1 MKNTYLTSMAIALF
15 ASIAC
20 LSSTGCATSNASF
33 ARTNSARSLTIAD
46 YDHAAKEIVDEI
58 LISPAFA
65 NFRQA
70 NIDKNGQMVILL
82 PDGGYDNRSNDPTTI
97 PMMKSF
103 FEYLEE
109 YSTEKGITY
118 SNDLGKTK
126 QIRAQDAD
134 SRYDQS
140 TGKVTTGGASK
151 SVISLEIIFT
161 TQGSAGNSSTENEF
175 LLRVKFIDAER
186 GTTILSKSF
195 YIKKLS

>member
-33 ARTNSARSLTIAD
+33 ARTNSARSLTIAE
-46 YDHAAKEIVDEI
+46 YDQAAKEIVDEI
-58 LISPAFA
+58 LIAPAFA
-65 NFRQA
+65 NFRRA

-82 PDGGYDNRSNDPTTI
+82 DRYDNRSDDRETI
-97 PMMKSF
+97 PKMKDF
-103 FEYLEE
+103 FEFLEE

-118 SNDLGKTK
+118 GNDLVKTK
-126 QIRAQDAD
+126 KIRAQDSDA
-134 SRYDQS
+134 RYDQS
-140 TGKVTTGGASK
+140 TGKMTEGAASK

-161 TQGSAGNSSTENEF
+161 TSTSAGTSSTEKEF
-175 LLRVKFIDAER
+175 LLRVTFIDAER

>member
-20 LSSTGCATSNASF
+20 LSSTGCATSNAGF
-33 ARTNSARSLTIAD
+33 ARTDSARSLTIAD

-58 LISPAFA
+58 LIAPAFA

-82 PDGGYDNRSNDPTTI
+82 DRYDNRSDDPTTI
-97 PMMKSF
+97 PKMKDF
-103 FEYLEE
+103 FEFLEE

-118 SNDLGKTK
+118 GNDLVKTK
-126 QIRAQDAD
+126 KIRAQDSDA
-134 SRYDQS
+134 RYDQS
-140 TGKVTTGGASK
+140 TGKTTEGAASK

-161 TQGSAGNSSTENEF
+161 TSTSAGTSSTEKEF

>member
-33 ARTNSARSLTIAD
+33 ARTNSARSLTIAE
-46 YDHAAKEIVDEI
+46 YDQAAKEIVDEI
-58 LISPAFA
+58 LIAPAFA
-65 NFRQA
+65 NFRRA

-82 PDGGYDNRSNDPTTI
+82 DRYDNRSDDRETI
-97 PMMKSF
+97 PKMKSF
-103 FEYLEE
+103 FEFLEE

-118 SNDLGKTK
+118 GNDLVKTEK
-126 QIRAQDAD
+126 IRAQDAD
-134 SRYDQS
+134 ARYDQS
-140 TGKVTTGGASK
+140 TGKVTEGAASK

-161 TQGSAGNSSTENEF
+161 TSTSAGTSSTENEF

-186 GTTILSKSF
+186 ATTILSKSF

>member
-1 MKNTYLTSMAIALF
+1 MAIALF

-33 ARTNSARSLTIAD
+33 ARTNSARSLTIAE
-46 YDHAAKEIVDEI
+46 YDQAAKEIVDEI
-58 LISPAFA
+58 LIAPAFA
-65 NFRQA
+65 NFRRA

-82 PDGGYDNRSNDPTTI
+82 DRYDNRSDDRETI
-97 PMMKSF
+97 PKMKSF
-103 FEYLEE
+103 FEFLEE

-118 SNDLGKTK
+118 GNDLVKTEK
-126 QIRAQDAD
+126 IRAQDAD
-134 SRYDQS
+134 ARYDQS
-140 TGKVTTGGASK
+140 TGKVTEGAASK

-161 TQGSAGNSSTENEF
+161 TSTSAGTSSTENEF

-186 GTTILSKSF
+186 ATTILSKSF